1 MAIPIIVGAIAG
13 AAATGAV
20 GTEAYNSL
28 KDKVND
34 VIIDSYEDEAS
45 QYIIGDDKF
54 STPEMGDYYLGAV
67 DTEYLSYLDSL
78 LSDTENP
85 DAKNAAYYTDPPA
98 MKECGYSKE
107 KSAYFLKAEVAN
119 NWNTVDGGWITGDEL
134 LIKISSLSVDGNN
147 TDEAKEAI
155 DTLNKL

>member
-1 MAIPIIVGAIAG
+1 MAIPIIAGAIAG

-34 VIIDSYEDEAS
+34 VIINSYEDEAS

-85 DAKNAAYYTDPPA
+85 DAKNAA
-98 MKECGYSKE
+98 
-107 KSAYFLKAEVAN
+107 
-119 NWNTVDGGWITGDEL
+119 
-134 LIKISSLSVDGNN
+134 
-147 TDEAKEAI
+147 
-155 DTLNKL
+155 